1 MKRKDNKRKTA
12 DPTETTKPKRRKPEQ
27 KHKPS
32 RAVESSGD
40 QPSPS
45 SQVPRDPG
53 PSQSPAGQPRSED
66 ASTEQQAD
74 SETGKIF
81 NDPIHG
87 HIEIPPLCV
96 KIIDTP
102 QFQRLRSIKQLGGTY
117 FVYPGASHNRFE
129 HSIGVCHLAGQLAS
143 ALQTRQ
149 PDLGITN
156 EDVLCVQIA
165 GLCHDLGHGP
175 FSHMF
180 DNKFLP
186 STGSKIK
193 HESLS
198 VKMFNYLVTKNNLD
212 KEFKRYFGKNLAKDK
227 HKTFIT
233 EMIEGPPKTKSKGWQ
248 YKGRNK
254 EKSFLYEI
262 VANKRNG
269 IDVDK
274 WDYFARDCHMLGIKN
289 SFDHTRCMKFA
300 RVVEVKG
307 EKQICFRDKEAAN
320 LYEMFHTRYILH
332 RRAYQHKVGNIIEI
346 MISEAMKEADEHILT
361 PRKKGTKLRIS
372 ETCTDMSAYE
382 TLTDSIVD
390 RILWSEDANLDRAK
404 RILEN
409 IRSRNLYKCVGHT
422 IPPNKMDEKDVRQK
436 YLDILKEKSSGLSE
450 NDVIIDVVN
459 FNYGKKDKNPID
471 HVCFYT
477 KKDPNKADKRK
488 MSEVSGLLPKK
499 FEEQE
504 IRFYCKK
511 DDDTSLKEASIVFQD
526 FKDLYCP

>member
-1 MKRKDNKRKTA
+1 MDHKRPVPSQEKSKGGKKRKTDKDRTPLN
-12 DPTETTKPKRRKPEQ
+12 DPSK
-27 KHKPS
+27 S
-32 RAVESSGD
+32 N
-40 QPSPS
+40 QPS
-45 SQVPRDPG
+45 
-53 PSQSPAGQPRSED
+53 
-66 ASTEQQAD
+66 T
-74 SETGKIF
+74 SETQSSAVDEKSTRPSLPDKIF

-87 HIEIPPLCV
+87 HIEINPMCV

-129 HSIGVCHLAGQLAS
+129 HSIGVCHLAGQFVS
-143 ALQTRQ
+143 ALRVGQSE
-149 PDLGITN
+149 LNITDD
-156 EDVLCVQIA
+156 DVLCVQIA

-180 DNKFLP
+180 DRRFLP
-186 STGSKIK
+186 SLGNGTK

-198 VKMFNYLVTKNNLD
+198 VKMFDHLVEENKLD
-212 KEFKRYFGKNLAKDK
+212 TEFSVNFKEDLGRNKK
-227 HKTFIT
+227 FIA
-233 EMIEGPPKTKSKGWQ
+233 ELIEGLTKDETQGWP
-248 YKGRNK
+248 YKGRDQ
-254 EKSFLYEI
+254 EKRFLYEI

-300 RVVEVKG
+300 REVEVKS

-332 RRAYQHKVGNIIEI
+332 RRAYQHRVGNIIEI
-346 MISEAMKEADEHILT
+346 MISEALKMANKRILT
-361 PRKKGTKLRIS
+361 PGKNGKKLWIS
-372 ETCTDMSAYE
+372 KTCTDMSAYE

-390 RILWSEDANLDRAK
+390 RIIWSEDATLDRAK
-404 RILEN
+404 GILEN
-409 IRSRNLYKCVGHT
+409 IRTRNLYKCVGHT
-422 IPPNKMDEKDVRQK
+422 IPPKKMDKEKVLQK
-436 YLDILKEKSSGLSE
+436 YVAILKTNRSGLCK

-511 DDDTSLKEASIVFQD
+511 NDKTSKDEATIAFQAWC
-526 FKDLYCP
+526 KKNNCSVIKGI